1 MKSEELYRGN
11 TRKLFQ
17 GKALVVVRSAR
28 TAGALTL
35 SATAQGLKGD
45 AIKLASRR

>member
-11 TRKLFQ
+11 TRKLFP
-17 GKALVVVRSAR
+17 GKALVVLRSTR

-35 SATAQGLKGD
+35 SATAPGLKGD
-45 AIKLASRR
+45 AVKIASRR